1 MRDITRDRFRMTPRL
16 ASFFGAPHWPTV
28 ALTYVLGFAGGFVA
42 KALHLPLPMLLG
54 SLLAVGAAAIAGLKP
69 LGHLPQAPQKIRMLV
84 IPVIGVAIG
93 GAARPEILEEAPHWL
108 PSLAALCLFIPLVHW
123 LGFRLLT
130 ATGRVDRRTAF
141 YSTAPGG
148 LVETVQMGEEAG
160 ADIQMLA
167 MLQFLRLILTI
178 VIVPVAFS
186 WMAGHAV
193 GSAGGAAVAGAPLHI
208 GDVAILTVCA
218 VLGAIIGLRLRLPAG
233 HVLGPILLS
242 AAAHMA
248 GWTEGVPPGWLL
260 ATAQVVIGTSLGV
273 RFAGMP
279 KGRILVALRLALMNA
294 VVTIGGA
301 VLFAFALAPVAG
313 EPARAVF
320 LAFAPGGLV
329 EMGLIALS
337 LKMSIL
343 YVTAHHLLRI
353 ILSVSIARAF
363 GGRVN

>member
-1 MRDITRDRFRMTPRL
+1 MKSRL
-16 ASFFGAPHWPTV
+16 ISFFGNPHWPTV
-28 ALTYVLGFAGGFVA
+28 FLTYALGIVGGFAA
-42 KALHLPLPMLLG
+42 KAAHLPLPMLLG
-54 SLLAVGAAAIAGLKP
+54 SLLAVGAAAIAGLRP
-69 LGHLPQAPQKIRMLV
+69 VGHLPQAPQKIRMLF
-84 IPVIGVAIG
+84 IPVIGIAIG
-93 GAARPEILEEAPHWL
+93 GAARPEIVEEAAHWL
-108 PSLAALCLFIPLVHW
+108 PSLAALCVFIPLVHW
-123 LGFRLLT
+123 LGFRLLS
-130 ATGRVDRRTAF
+130 ATGRVDRLTAF
-141 YSTAPGG
+141 YGTAPGG

-160 ADIQMLA
+160 ADMQMLA

-193 GSAGGAAVAGAPLHI
+193 GSAGGAAVAGAPLHAA
-208 GDVAILTVCA
+208 DVAVLTVCA
-218 VLGAIIGLRLRLPAG
+218 VAGAIVGLRLRLPAG
-233 HVLGPILLS
+233 HVLGPILFS

-260 ATAQVVIGTSLGV
+260 AAAQVVIGTSLGV

-279 KGRILVALRLALMNA
+279 KGRILVALRLALMNS

-301 VLFAFALAPVAG
+301 VLFAFALAPLAG
-313 EPARAVF
+313 EPVRAVF

-363 GGRVN
+363 GGRVG

>member
-1 MRDITRDRFRMTPRL
+1 MKSRL
-16 ASFFGAPHWPTV
+16 ISFFGTPHWPTV
-28 ALTYVLGFAGGFVA
+28 VLTYVIGTAGGFAA
-42 KALHLPLPMLLG
+42 KAAHLPLPMLLG

-69 LGHLPQAPQKIRMLV
+69 MGHLPQAPQKIRMLF
-84 IPVIGVAIG
+84 IPVIGIAIG
-93 GAARPEILEEAPHWL
+93 GAARPEIVEEARHWL
-108 PSLAALCLFIPLVHW
+108 PSLAALCVFIPLVHW
-123 LGFRLLT
+123 IGYRLLA
-130 ATGRVDRRTAF
+130 ATGQVDRLTAF
-141 YSTAPGG
+141 YGTAPGG

-160 ADIQMLA
+160 ADVQILA

-186 WMAGHAV
+186 VMAGHAV
-193 GSAGGAAVAGAPLHI
+193 GSAGGAAVAGAPLHAA
-208 GDVAILTVCA
+208 DVAVLTICA
-218 VLGAIIGLRLRLPAG
+218 VAGAIVGLRLRLPAG
-233 HVLGPILLS
+233 HVLGPILFS

-260 ATAQVVIGTSLGV
+260 AAAQVVIGTSLGV

-279 KGRILVALRLALMNA
+279 KGRILVALRLAAVNA
-294 VVTIGGA
+294 IVTIGGA

-313 EPARAVF
+313 EPVRAVF

-353 ILSVSIARAF
+353 ILAVSVARAF
-363 GGRVN
+363 GGRLG